1 MLFSGYFCSIA
12 LRSRITR
19 RMVGDLINFS
29 LSGYKTGVNGIS
41 GGRSMQDASNGKS
54 IKNNTFAIIIHL
66 RPLSRHLPSHLL

>member
-41 GGRSMQDASNGKS
+41 EGRSMKTRRTEN
-54 IKNNTFAIIIHL
+54 
-66 RPLSRHLPSHLL
+66 PLKTTRLQL